1 MSFVRALETTEVA
14 IGKMKAVKL
23 EGKEILIA
31 NVKGTYYAMGN
42 RCTHRGGDL
51 SKGTLE
57 GTIVTCPRH
66 KSQFD
71 VTTGKAISG
80 PRVPLIRPKI
90 RDEPVYAVK
99 TEGPYVLVKLE

>member
-1 MSFVRALETTEVA
+1 VRALETAEVA
-14 IGKMKAVKL
+14 VGKMKAVTL
-23 EGKEILIA
+23 EGKEVLIA
-31 NVKGTYYAMGN
+31 NVEGKHYAIGN

-51 SKGTLE
+51 SKGILK

-71 VTTGKAISG
+71 VTTGKVISG

-90 RDEPVYAVK
+90 RDEPLYEVK
-99 TEGPYVLVKLE
+99 TDGPHVLVKLE